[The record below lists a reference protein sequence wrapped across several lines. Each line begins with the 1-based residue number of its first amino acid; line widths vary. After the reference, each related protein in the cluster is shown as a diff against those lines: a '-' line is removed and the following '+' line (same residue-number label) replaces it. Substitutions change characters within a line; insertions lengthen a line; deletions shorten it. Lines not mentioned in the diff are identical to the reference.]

1 MKILLVTPVNKKLP
15 KAKPLPTW
23 QPQNFWRLA
32 LISLGHQ
39 VKVFQ
44 LNKFHKSKLIRSLQ
58 LKNTIEIYKPDKIF
72 FSAGIDAVR
81 PIKNT
86 IFFSGVIPKTLS
98 KHEREI
104 GLDAQLIVTNDPQN
118 IKQWLKLDA
127 NQAICLPIS
136 AVNPKYFKPL
146 KLEKTIPVSFIGT
159 LLPDRQRFLAKIVR
173 LFPSIQIYGNLP
185 SRLKLLPELKP
196 SYYGAIW
203 AKDVVKIY
211 SKSKMAVN
219 LYPKHLPLAGNLRTF
234 EIPATKTL
242 MLTDKINP
250 DWYKPK
256 QEVVL
261 FNSPQDLVK
270 KIRYYLMNPAKA
282 KKIAQAGYQRTIKDH
297 SYKKRFRELIKLIK

>member
-1 MKILLVTPVNKKLP
+1 MKILLITPVHKKLP

-44 LNKFHKSKLIRSLQ
+44 LNKFPKSKLIKSFQ
-58 LKNTIEIYKPDKIF
+58 LKNTIEAYKPDKIF
-72 FSAGIDAVR
+72 FSAGTDRIW
-81 PIKNT
+81 PIKDT
-86 IFFSGVIPKTLS
+86 TFFSGVSPKTLS
-98 KHEREI
+98 RHEREI
-104 GLDAQLIVTNDPQN
+104 GLDAQLVVTNDPQN
-118 IKQWLKLDA
+118 AKQWLKLDA

-136 AVNPKYFKPL
+136 AVNPQYFKPL
-146 KLEKTIPVSFIGT
+146 KVEPTIPVSFIGI
-159 LLPDRQRFLAKIVR
+159 LLPDRQRFLAKVVR
-173 LFPSIQIYGNLP
+173 FFPSIQIYGNLP

-196 SYYGAIW
+196 SYYGPIW
-203 AKDVVKIY
+203 SKDVVKIY
-211 SKSKMAVN
+211 SQSKMAIN

-242 MLTDKINP
+242 MLTDRINP

-256 QEVVL
+256 QEVVI
-261 FNSPQDLVK
+261 FSSPQDLVK
-270 KIRYYLMNPAKA
+270 KVKFYLTNPAKA

-297 SYKKRFRELIKLIK
+297 TYKKRFRELIKLIK